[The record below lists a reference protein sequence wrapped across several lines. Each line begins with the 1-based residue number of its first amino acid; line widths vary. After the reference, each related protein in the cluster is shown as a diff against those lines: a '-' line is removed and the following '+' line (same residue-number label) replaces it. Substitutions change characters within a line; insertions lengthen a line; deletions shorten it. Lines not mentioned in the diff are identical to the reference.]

1 MDGDRTLTEQS
12 QPRLARGVRLQP
24 DVSTGDN
31 VLLFP
36 EGVLHL
42 SETAHEILTRCDGRQ
57 TVSGIVTSL
66 AEEYE
71 ASPDLL
77 RADVWE
83 CLLDLQ
89 QRKLVVL

>member
-1 MDGDRTLTEQS
+1 MDGDRTLTDQS

-24 DVSTGDN
+24 DVSTGEN
-31 VLLFP
+31 VLLFQ

-57 TVSGIVTSL
+57 TVWEIIASL
-66 AEEYE
+66 SEEYE

-77 RADVWE
+77 RADVRE